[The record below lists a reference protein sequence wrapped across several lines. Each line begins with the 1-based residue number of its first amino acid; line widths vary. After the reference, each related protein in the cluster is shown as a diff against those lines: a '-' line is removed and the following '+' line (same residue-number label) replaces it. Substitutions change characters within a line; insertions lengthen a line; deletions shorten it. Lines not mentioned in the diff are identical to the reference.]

1 MTPEEVKNLPEVEL
15 PGLAEKVRKR
25 ILESVSANGGH
36 LAASLGTVEL
46 TIGLLRTFDPLA
58 DKVLWDVGHQA
69 YAWKILT
76 GREDEFGRLRRHH
89 GLSGFPNPAES
100 PYDAFVAGHAGSAL
114 AAAVGLAAAR
124 DRGMGGGHV
133 VAVVGDASLTNGE
146 SLEALNNCTSL
157 TKKMIVVVNDNAMSI
172 SKNVGAF
179 ARTLG
184 RLLSDVRYNRMKAA
198 AERAGHRMRL
208 TFLRSAYHRVEQVL
222 KSFWLVNS
230 LFETLGLRYIGPVDG
245 HDLKAVVSAL
255 TVAKEDKRSVVVH
268 VVTKKG
274 KGFPPAEANP
284 SVWHGVGPF
293 DLKAGCLA
301 SGKGDRHN
309 LMPGIPSAEG
319 SASPTWSACFGKAM
333 VEAARRDGKVCAVV
347 AAMKDGTG
355 LSAFAEEFPDR
366 FFDVGIC
373 EGMAVT
379 FAAGLA
385 KAGMRPVVAIYSTFL
400 QRAIDQIQHD
410 VCLQRLPV
418 VFAVDRAGC
427 VGADGATHH
436 GLYDI
441 PLLRPLTGMRIVA
454 PTCAEE
460 LKELLGEALSADG
473 PTAIR
478 FSKGVVPLREEVVG
492 GGLHS
497 LSLTPPAAG
506 DRPDSGA
513 PPAARDRP
521 EGSGNTPFAQS
532 ATEDKLP
539 TANCKFPIIYA
550 VGDQVAKAAKI
561 RELLSARGIAADV
574 VPVSRI
580 KPALVGKGA
589 ASEKISPAGRE
600 RMCGGREES
609 VPEVCPGGRS
619 ERQRMESARGQEST
633 GGRLVVTL
641 ENGVVAGGYGESVGA
656 DMKFGWP
663 DAVVGHGTVDE
674 LEREFGF
681 DAESVVSAIMERMV
695 RNG

>member
-1 MTPEEVKNLPEVEL
+1 MTPEEVKSLPEAEL
-15 PGLAEKVRKR
+15 PALARRVRGR
-25 ILESVSANGGH
+25 ILETVAANGGH

-46 TIGLLRTFDPLA
+46 TIGLLRTFDPPA

-69 YAWKILT
+69 YGWKILT
-76 GREDEFGRLRRHH
+76 GREETFGGLRRHH
-89 GLSGFPNPAES
+89 GISGFPNPAES

-114 AAAVGLAAAR
+114 AAAVGMAAAR
-124 DRGMGGGHV
+124 DRLGGGHV

-157 TKKMIVVVNDNAMSI
+157 TDKMIVVVNDNAMSI

-184 RLLSDVRYNRMKAA
+184 RLLSDVRYNRAKAA

-208 TFLRSAYHRVEQVL
+208 TFLRSAYHRTEQVL
-222 KSFWLVNS
+222 KSFWLTNS
-230 LFETLGLRYIGPVDG
+230 LFESLGLRYIGPVDG
-245 HDLKAVVSAL
+245 HDLKAVISAL
-255 TVAKEDKRSVVVH
+255 IVAKEDKRPVVVH

-284 SVWHGVGPF
+284 AAWHGVGPF
-293 DLKAGCLA
+293 DLKVAALAGA
-301 SGKGDRHN
+301 GGRRERQQ
-309 LMPGIPSAEG
+309 MEPAAEPGAQ
-319 SASPTWSACFGKAM
+319 TWSACFGAALA
-333 VEAARRDGKVCAVV
+333 EAARRDGRVCAVV

-355 LSAFAEEFPDR
+355 LAAFAEEFPDR

-373 EGMAVT
+373 EEMAVT

-385 KAGMRPVVAIYSTFL
+385 RAGLRPVVAIYSSFL
-400 QRAIDQIQHD
+400 QRAVDQIQHD

-460 LKELLGEALSADG
+460 LKELLNEALAADG
-473 PTAIR
+473 PVAIR
-478 FSKGVVPLREEVVG
+478 YPKGRAPLRGESVG

-497 LSLTPPAAG
+497 LALTPPAAEPSVEG
-506 DRPDSGA
+506 QPLA
-513 PPAARDRP
+513 LTPPAAEP
-521 EGSGNTPFAQS
+521 NEEGG
-532 ATEDKLP
+532 ATAEGRGVEVVV
-539 TANCKFPIIYA
+539 YA
-550 VGDQVAKAAKI
+550 VGDQVAKAQKI
-561 RELLSARGIAADV
+561 RELLAAKGIRAEI
-574 VPVSRI
+574 VPVCRV
-580 KPALVGKGA
+580 KPAFVRGEATSGRDPVA
-589 ASEKISPAGRE
+589 AIS
-600 RMCGGREES
+600 
-609 VPEVCPGGRS
+609 
-619 ERQRMESARGQEST
+619 

-641 ENGVVAGGYGESVGA
+641 ENGVVTGGFGESVGA
-656 DMKFGWP
+656 DLRFGWP
-663 DAVVGHGTVDE
+663 DALVGHGTVEE
-674 LEREFGF
+674 LERDFGF
-681 DAESVVSAIMERMV
+681 DAEAVAAAIR
-695 RNG
+695 RRIGR